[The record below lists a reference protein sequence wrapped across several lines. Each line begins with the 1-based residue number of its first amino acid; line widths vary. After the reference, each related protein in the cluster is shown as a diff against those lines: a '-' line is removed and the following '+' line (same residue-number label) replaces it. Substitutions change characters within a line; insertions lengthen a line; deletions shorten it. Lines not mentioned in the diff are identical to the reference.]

1 MKALCTLNSVCLL
14 AAAGLALC
22 LVLERQAR
30 FKLDRENKA
39 LWQQLSRMPETPAGT
54 QNLSHLVV
62 PTNALPSQPSG
73 PEQGRTALDDP
84 AKELLRLRGEVVALR
99 QRNAEIESLRAD
111 TRKVL
116 AERESGRV
124 ADSGNPTPGDGLE
137 IVTADYWTANTN
149 LDVAQELRDR
159 IRNGS
164 LKAIASNNLKGD
176 PDFGQAKS
184 LTVVYRFGGVTL
196 TNQFREGEFVVLPKE

>member
-39 LWQQLSRMPETPAGT
+39 LWQQLSQMPETPAGT
-54 QNLSHLVV
+54 QNLSHLA
-62 PTNALPSQPSG
+62 TNALPFQASAPG
-73 PEQGRTALDDP
+73 QGGIAADEP

-111 TRKVL
+111 TDKVL

-124 ADSGNPTPGDGLE
+124 ANSGNATPGDGLE

-176 PDFGQAKS
+176 PDFGQVKS